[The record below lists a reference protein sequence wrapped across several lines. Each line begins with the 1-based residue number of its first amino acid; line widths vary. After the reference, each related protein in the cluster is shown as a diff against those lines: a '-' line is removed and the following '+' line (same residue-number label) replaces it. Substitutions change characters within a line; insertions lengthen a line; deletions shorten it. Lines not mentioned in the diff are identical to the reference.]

1 LQHLREILLMLRLRL
16 LHRFELQMR
25 NQMQVHKLPLLHKR
39 LPLLHKLQQIKLQQ
53 IKRRLLLRL
62 IKLVQMQPLLQ
73 KLRQMLQKLRQ
84 MLQKLRQMLLLLALR
99 QMLLENQNQFPIR
112 SMHFLWLQQKRKQM
126 MLQ

>member
-1 LQHLREILLMLRLRL
+1 MLRLRL

-25 NQMQVHKLPLLHKR
+25 NLMQVHKLPLLHKL
-39 LPLLHKLQQIKLQQ
+39 LPLLHRLQQIKRQQ

-84 MLQKLRQMLLLLALR
+84 MLLLLALR
-99 QMLLENQNQFPIR
+99 QMLLENQNQFQIR
-112 SMHFLWLQQKRKQM
+112 NMHFLWLQQERKQM